1 MKEKEIKSPFSL
13 EQNEDEVFEIYP
25 GMTAEEM
32 KALFFDSTALI
43 EPGYKLFQLNSN
55 GQRYYYLFDD
65 TGTPKF
71 YPSVTTILSQTLPKS
86 PFLINWIAEKGIE
99 EAERYRD
106 ERAAYGTFMHAAFE
120 ELLIN
125 RVYDLD
131 GLKDKLKAYIE
142 NKSLPNDFIYYA
154 DQLKKDVL
162 AFAQF
167 ITDYDVKPLAVEIA
181 LAHPIGYAGM
191 IDLVC
196 TMLVRPGSNE
206 RINAIVDFKSGR
218 KGFYEEAEIQAHFYK
233 KMWEEN
239 YPDTSIERVYNFSP
253 KDWRKNPTY
262 NLKNQTDSPNA
273 LKIPALLE
281 LASIENEKKDN
292 VFTVVSGVIDLDS
305 DSNLNENITSL
316 TLSDL
321 VKSKKS
327 DKKEIAPEKNISNID
342 DEEKE
347 NKPNKRTKKP
357 STAVESKKGAI
368 IRKKEEK
375 AAESKKIEK
384 APQKQLSNQV
394 SKEPIKPEQ
403 KQFVESAQN
412 IIHQIQK
419 PQETTGIQK
428 QFNDLNGQKIREI
441 LVRHANNSYAQK
453 AKLPEEVKKQES
465 KKRENK
471 QVIKKLLNDNLEI

>member
-55 GQRYYYLFDD
+55 GRRYYYLFDD

-218 KGFYEEAEIQAHFYK
+218 KGFSEEAEIQAHFYK

-357 STAVESKKGAI
+357 STAVKSKKGAT

-375 AAESKKIEK
+375 AA
-384 APQKQLSNQV
+384 
-394 SKEPIKPEQ
+394 
-403 KQFVESAQN
+403 
-412 IIHQIQK
+412 
-419 PQETTGIQK
+419 
-428 QFNDLNGQKIREI
+428 
-441 LVRHANNSYAQK
+441 
-453 AKLPEEVKKQES
+453 ES

>member
-218 KGFYEEAEIQAHFYK
+218 KGFSEEAEIQAHFYK

-327 DKKEIAPEKNISNID
+327 DKKGIAPEKNISNID

-357 STAVESKKGAI
+357 STAVKSKKGAT
-368 IRKKEEK
+368 IRKEEEK
-375 AAESKKIEK
+375 AA
-384 APQKQLSNQV
+384 
-394 SKEPIKPEQ
+394 
-403 KQFVESAQN
+403 
-412 IIHQIQK
+412 
-419 PQETTGIQK
+419 
-428 QFNDLNGQKIREI
+428 
-441 LVRHANNSYAQK
+441 
-453 AKLPEEVKKQES
+453 ES